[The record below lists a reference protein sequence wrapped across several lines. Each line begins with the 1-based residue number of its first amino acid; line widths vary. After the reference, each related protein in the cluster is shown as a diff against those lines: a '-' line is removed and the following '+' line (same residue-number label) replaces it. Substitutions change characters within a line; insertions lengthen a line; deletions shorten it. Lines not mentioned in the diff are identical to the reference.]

1 MKQIKIL
8 STRKLDVSLQAKAE
22 EENFLLVEENLI
34 RTHFKKD
41 QDTVD
46 KVLAAFNTGI
56 KNILFTSSNAVKAL
70 ELIMKQAHAELNG
83 KNIFC
88 LSGKTKDAVEK
99 SFPHNSIHAAAR
111 NAEEL
116 ARVVEADGV
125 TEVIFICGNK
135 RRDTLPEVLTAEGI
149 QCTEVVVYD
158 TEESPKKMDED
169 FDAILF
175 FSPSAVSSFF
185 RYNEVSDDTVC
196 FAIGDT
202 TAESLRE
209 NNIAN
214 IITSPYPQE
223 DKIFETLINYY
234 KKQENSNQ

>member
-8 STRKLDVSLQAKAE
+8 STRKLDANLHVKAE

-46 KVLAAFNTGI
+46 KILNAFNSGI
-56 KNILFTSSNAVKAL
+56 KNIVFTSSNAVKAL
-70 ELIMKQAHAELNG
+70 ELIMKQAHVALQG

-88 LSGKTKDAVEK
+88 LSGKTKDAVLK
-99 SFPHNSIHAAAR
+99 AFGDNTIHAEAR

-116 ARVVEADGV
+116 ANVVVADGV

-135 RRDTLPEVLTAEGI
+135 RRDTLPEILTAAGVQWTGMI
-149 QCTEVVVYD
+149 VYE
-158 TEESPKKMDED
+158 TEEAPKKMDED

-185 RYNEVSDDTVC
+185 RYNEVDDSTVC
-196 FAIGDT
+196 FAIGET
-202 TAESLRE
+202 TAECLRE
-209 NNIAN
+209 KNVEN

-223 DKIFETLINYY
+223 EKIFETLINYY
-234 KKQENSNQ
+234 KKQENK

>member
-8 STRKLDVSLQAKAE
+8 STRKLDVSLHAKAE

-46 KVLAAFNTGI
+46 KILTALNSGI
-56 KNILFTSSNAVKAL
+56 KNIVFTSSNAVRAL
-70 ELIMKQAHAELNG
+70 ELIMKQVHVELKG
-83 KNIFC
+83 KNIFS

-99 SFPHNSIHAAAR
+99 AFADNSIHAEAR

-116 ARVVEADGV
+116 AKVVIADGV

-135 RRDTLPEVLTAEGI
+135 RRDTLPEILTAAGI
-149 QCTEVVVYD
+149 QWTGIIVYD

-185 RYNEVSDDTVC
+185 RYNEVSDSTVC
-196 FAIGDT
+196 FAIGET
-202 TAESLRE
+202 TADSLRE
-209 NNIAN
+209 MKIENIV
-214 IITSPYPQE
+214 ISPYPQE
-223 DKIFETLINYY
+223 EKIFETLINYY
-234 KKQENSNQ
+234 KKQENSSQ

>member
-70 ELIMKQAHAELNG
+70 ELIMKQAHIELNG

-99 SFPHNSIHAAAR
+99 AFPHNSIHAAAR

-125 TEVIFICGNK
+125 TEVIFN
-135 RRDTLPEVLTAEGI
+135 
-149 QCTEVVVYD
+149 
-158 TEESPKKMDED
+158 ESMP
-169 FDAILF
+169 IL
-175 FSPSAVSSFF
+175 
-185 RYNEVSDDTVC
+185 
-196 FAIGDT
+196 
-202 TAESLRE
+202 
-209 NNIAN
+209 
-214 IITSPYPQE
+214 
-223 DKIFETLINYY
+223 
-234 KKQENSNQ
+234 